1 MSFVTATIG
10 RILIGLLFV
19 VSGANKLLYP
29 AGFSATLAGANL
41 VPEWGTGIAIFE
53 IVAGLLLGLGLMTR
67 LISIILAAYTLATI
81 VFFHNQWNDYET
93 GMTALR
99 LLAVTGG
106 LLLTFAY
113 GNVRGSLDHY
123 RARNKTHEAELRAA
137 RAEGELAAARHE
149 PTDAELRAAR
159 AEGEAA
165 AVRHDAHEGVSA
177 IATPS
182 DRPVDRR
189 Y

>member
-1 MSFVTATIG
+1 MSFITATIG

-19 VSGANKLLYP
+19 VSGVNKLLYP

-41 VPEWGTGIAIFE
+41 VPAWGTGIAIFE
-53 IVAGLLLGLGLMTR
+53 IAAGLLLGLGLMTR
-67 LISIILAAYTLATI
+67 LTSIVLAAYTLATI

-123 RARNKTHEAELRAA
+123 RERNKTHEAELRAA
-137 RAEGELAAARHE
+137 RAEGELAASRTEATE
-149 PTDAELRAAR
+149 AELQAAR

-165 AVRHDAHEGVSA
+165 ATRNDTRGGVSA
-177 IATPS
+177 IATPP
-182 DRPVDRR
+182 DKPVDRR

>member
-1 MSFVTATIG
+1 MSFVAATIG

-29 AGFSATLAGANL
+29 AGFAATLQDANL
-41 VPEWGTGIAIFE
+41 LPVWGTGIGIFE
-53 IVAGLLLGLGLMTR
+53 IATGLLLGLGLMTR
-67 LISIILAAYTLATI
+67 LVSIILAAYTVLLI
-81 VFFHNQWNDYET
+81 LFFHNDFNDYET

-123 RARNKTHEAELRAA
+123 RNRSKVHEAELRAA
-137 RAEGELAAARHE
+137 KAEGEVAATRRVPPNPVEH
-149 PTDAELRAAR
+149 PAE
-159 AEGEAA
+159 
-165 AVRHDAHEGVSA
+165 
-177 IATPS
+177 
-182 DRPVDRR
+182 RPVRPGS
-189 Y
+189 